1 MQLSVIKVR
10 KRDYEPHSC
19 WDKRN
24 YVLLGPKERW
34 LIRLYQKT
42 LRLYDYTCLI
52 ERKHKKIYLVSSR
65 HLHRSWTFFCYT
77 DYCRVEKETQPVH
90 PNVDALSLKSP
101 VYLLF
106 TFILL
111 RQMLH
116 LLTAA
121 KDSHLKS
128 KAIIWNGKP
137 KLSKSMT
144 EHIRPDLQQY
154 AGSKRFAKDL
164 PSRLAAGGRCQ
175 PVWNRFAC
183 IYLIPFT
190 YSDNDFK
197 QKRKPLLSWN
207 DHVFARRQK
216 KGIAGSIFFLLL
228 LSSFFFLS
236 YNNVYDPQVS
246 WLS

>member
-144 EHIRPDLQQY
+144 EHIRPDLQQTQVLKDLLKICLLGLRQEVDVSQSEIGLL
-154 AGSKRFAKDL
+154 AFTWSPSLTLTMISSKRESHCCHGMIMFL
-164 PSRLAAGGRCQ
+164 LGGR
-175 PVWNRFAC
+175 
-183 IYLIPFT
+183 
-190 YSDNDFK
+190 
-197 QKRKPLLSWN
+197 RKGLQVAFSSSCCCPL
-207 DHVFARRQK
+207 
-216 KGIAGSIFFLLL
+216 
-228 LSSFFFLS
+228 FFF
-236 YNNVYDPQVS
+236 
-246 WLS
+246 